1 MAHSILPPSSANIWG
16 APEGCTAWPTMNMQ
30 FPVATNAAA
39 EEGTKAHELAA
50 YLIQNHQTSMPSL
63 DLLAEQFGQPID
75 DEMYDAVS
83 VYYGYIISVMR
94 KTHVFGGDFVWIE
107 KLVAC
112 PSIHEKCFGTPD
124 HALFDQKKGHLYVTD
139 YKHGHLEVD
148 AFENEQIIIYTSGK
162 IDELVMLGLL
172 KFDGSND
179 DLIKV
184 TMTIVQPR
192 AYRAEGP
199 VLSWTVTLRE
209 LRPYFNILRQQA
221 AFAMSP
227 LAKTQTGKHCRFCT
241 ARIGCTAMRQSA
253 FTAIE
258 VIGQPTPEILDNES
272 LGVEYRMLLAASQ
285 AIKSRLSGV
294 SAQVEALL
302 KKKAQS
308 VPGFTL
314 KDTFGN
320 LAWSHGSDQDTIN
333 WGAMMGVDIAKPAT
347 PITPTQAKNRGIIPE
362 EMLIG
367 ITSKAKSGVKVVPDD
382 GSESRKVFSKP
393 VEHLPAGATL
403 QPQGDK

>member
-1 MAHSILPPSSANIWG
+1 MPHSILPPSSANIWG

-30 FPVATNAAA
+30 FPTSTNAVA
-39 EEGTKAHELAA
+39 EEGTKAHDLAA
-50 YLIQNHQTSMPSL
+50 YLIQNYQVGMPSRDIL
-63 DLLAEQFGQPID
+63 SQQFGQPID

-83 VYYGYIISVMR
+83 VYYDYIIGVMR
-94 KTHVFGGDFVWIE
+94 ITDIYGGNLVWIE
-107 KLVAC
+107 KPVAC
-112 PSIHEKCFGTPD
+112 LSIHEKCFGTPD
-124 HALFDQKKGHLYVTD
+124 FALFDQKKGHLYIAD

-148 AFENEQIIIYTSGK
+148 AFENEQLIVYVSGK

-199 VLSWTVTLRE
+199 VLSWAVTLRD
-209 LRPYFNILRQQA
+209 LRPYFNILKHQA
-221 AFAMSP
+221 AVATS
-227 LAKTQTGKHCRFCT
+227 AQAVTRTGKHCGYCT
-241 ARIGCTAMRQSA
+241 ARTGCPAMRQSA

-285 AIKSRLSGV
+285 SIKNRLSGV

-320 LAWSHGSDQDTIN
+320 LAWSHESDQDTIN
-333 WGAMMGVDIAKPAT
+333 WGAMMGVDLSKPAAS
-347 PITPTQAKNRGIIPE
+347 ITPTQAKNRGTVPA
-362 EMLIG
+362 EMLTG
-367 ITSKAKSGVKVVPDD
+367 VTSKNKSGVKVISDD
-382 GSESRKVFSKP
+382 GTESRKVFSKP

-403 QPQGDK
+403 QS